1 MRKMSTLILAVV
13 LATAAL
19 AGAARGQVPSRTA
32 DLLSSTDLRAL
43 VAAAA
48 TPADHT
54 RISRHFA
61 AVAAGYDADARA
73 HRELAVLYRKSP
85 TASETKRPGAPDTA
99 AHCERLAS
107 RATEAAREARHLADG
122 HARAAARAR

>member
-1 MRKMSTLILAVV
+1 MLILAVA

-19 AGAARGQVPSRTA
+19 AGAAHGQVASGTA
-32 DLLSSTDLRAL
+32 NLLSSADVRAL

-48 TPADHT
+48 TPAEHT

-61 AVAAGYDADARA
+61 AVAAGYDADARS

-107 RATEAAREARHLADG
+107 RAAAAAREARHLADA
-122 HARAAARAR
+122 HARAATRAR